1 MGYIT
6 YKEYVELGGVLSES
20 DFPKAYRRARA
31 ELDNVTFGRLRNESE
46 VDSDVKACLAEMID
60 LCAAGFA
67 LYSSPDGVQ
76 AVQSVS
82 NDGVSVSYAT
92 ATVGDWF
99 ATVYPNRV
107 REIAQLYLSGKR
119 NRNGVQL
126 LYRGC
131 N

>member
-1 MGYIT
+1 MEYIT
-6 YKEYVELGGVLSES
+6 YTEYVELGGVLSES
-20 DFPKAYRRARA
+20 DFSKAYRRARA

-60 LCAAGFA
+60 LCAADFA
-67 LYSSPDGVQ
+67 LYSSSEGVQ
-76 AVQSVS
+76 AVQNVS

-119 NRNGVQL
+119 NSNGVQL